1 MAKAKKQE
9 PVLGTVP
16 EYSVS
21 YSREEKLWGVHIN
34 GTSTYILKRP
44 VGKKNM
50 YYVGTRYC
58 KTLRDAIFSVVL
70 GTLMPFQEG
79 SMNHELIIILMH
91 LKSRTFHNV
100 QLCNE
105 IYRWDTCKGIGCSY
119 CVLNTSSPTSDRYAS
134 RLLFRIPI

>member
-9 PVLGTVP
+9 PILGTVP
-16 EYSVS
+16 EYTVS

-34 GTSTYILKRP
+34 GISTYILKRP

-70 GTLMPFQEG
+70 GTLIPF
-79 SMNHELIIILMH
+79 
-91 LKSRTFHNV
+91 
-100 QLCNE
+100 
-105 IYRWDTCKGIGCSY
+105 
-119 CVLNTSSPTSDRYAS
+119 
-134 RLLFRIPI
+134 

>member
-1 MAKAKKQE
+1 MAKVKKQE

-16 EYSVS
+16 EYTVS

-50 YYVGTRYC
+50 YYVGTHYC

-70 GTLMPFQEG
+70 GSLMPF
-79 SMNHELIIILMH
+79 
-91 LKSRTFHNV
+91 
-100 QLCNE
+100 
-105 IYRWDTCKGIGCSY
+105 
-119 CVLNTSSPTSDRYAS
+119 
-134 RLLFRIPI
+134 